1 MVGEIFHHLTI
12 STPHPF
18 QYNGSSMLN
27 GELKSFSISC
37 FVSFS
42 LSIAL
47 SVLCQFYSYVLA
59 VCRRPFAYVYSHIEH
74 STFYAAHQFALR
86 EWRTLKVQTAHYSIR

>member
-1 MVGEIFHHLTI
+1 MYILIMVGEIFHHLTI

-47 SVLCQFYSYVLA
+47 SVGMRQSMPNESSRMDIPPSA
-59 VCRRPFAYVYSHIEH
+59 SG
-74 STFYAAHQFALR
+74 
-86 EWRTLKVQTAHYSIR
+86 

>member
-12 STPHPF
+12 STPHLF

-47 SVLCQFYSYVLA
+47 SVGMRQSMPNESSRMDIPPSA
-59 VCRRPFAYVYSHIEH
+59 SG
-74 STFYAAHQFALR
+74 
-86 EWRTLKVQTAHYSIR
+86 

>member
-1 MVGEIFHHLTI
+1 MYILIMVGEIFHHLTI

-18 QYNGSSMLN
+18 LYNGSSMLN

-47 SVLCQFYSYVLA
+47 SVGMRQSMPNESSRMDIPPSA
-59 VCRRPFAYVYSHIEH
+59 SG
-74 STFYAAHQFALR
+74 
-86 EWRTLKVQTAHYSIR
+86 

>member
-1 MVGEIFHHLTI
+1 MYILIMVGEIFHHLTI
-12 STPHPF
+12 SIPHHF

-47 SVLCQFYSYVLA
+47 SVGMRQSMPNESSRMDIPPSA
-59 VCRRPFAYVYSHIEH
+59 SG
-74 STFYAAHQFALR
+74 
-86 EWRTLKVQTAHYSIR
+86 